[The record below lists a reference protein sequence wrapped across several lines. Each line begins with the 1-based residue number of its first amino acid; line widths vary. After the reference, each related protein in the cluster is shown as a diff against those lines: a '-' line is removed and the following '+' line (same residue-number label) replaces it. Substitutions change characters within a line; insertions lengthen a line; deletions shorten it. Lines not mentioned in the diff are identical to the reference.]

1 MMCLTANGVRL
12 FFSQLNS
19 KTRYGGRDIKKRI
32 PQRRLVGV
40 AECALIFTSYLLWRL
55 ICSLHS

>member
-32 PQRRLVGV
+32 P
-40 AECALIFTSYLLWRL
+40 
-55 ICSLHS
+55 